1 MNRYSHETK
10 NAGDDKWAGAKG
22 MADEDEDGEEA
33 FDSQHSY
40 FEQREPDEDND
51 DIKSQVILGL
61 NGSFSSGGLDA
72 RRSLSTLRRRP
83 IRALSRTFLSALGGA
98 RKEVDD
104 LSEFVLGDVNARVQA
119 VANALDELVGASGSL
134 NIPDT
139 NFLCKGHERQSASV
153 ETI

>member
-1 MNRYSHETK
+1 MNRYGHETG
-10 NAGDDKWAGAKG
+10 NASDDDGWV
-22 MADEDEDGEEA
+22 DERREDEGGEEA
-33 FDSQHSY
+33 FDSKHSN
-40 FEQREPDEDND
+40 FEQRQLNDND

-104 LSEFVLGDVNARVQA
+104 LSEFVLGDVNSRVQA

-134 NIPDT
+134 DIPDT